1 MKLDNVRQVDSG
13 KRLGRERKTAMPTKS
28 KSKKQPRHEDD
39 VDISSNGQYLEDWL
53 EGRVDGNE
61 HSVDDLEAVKTVR
74 DEETPHTDI
83 PLDGYIPPRR
93 RLFLSRLGRVFGAFS
108 RAWGHTV
115 FADSIMGIKSR
126 IDEKD
131 S

>member
-1 MKLDNVRQVDSG
+1 MKLDNVRQVGGG
-13 KRLGRERKTAMPTKS
+13 KGLNPKKKSTLPEKNKRKKIP
-28 KSKKQPRHEDD
+28 HHDDD

-61 HSVDDLEAVKTVR
+61 HSVDDLEAVKSVR
-74 DEETPHTDI
+74 DKDLFDTDI
-83 PLDGYIPPRR
+83 PLEGHIPPRR

-108 RAWGHTV
+108 NAWRSRS
-115 FADSIMGIKSR
+115 FADSIAGIKLR
-126 IDEKD
+126 IEDKD

>member
-1 MKLDNVRQVDSG
+1 MKLDNVRQVGGG
-13 KRLGRERKTAMPTKS
+13 KGLDFRKKSTLPNKNKRRKTTHH
-28 KSKKQPRHEDD
+28 QDD

-74 DEETPHTDI
+74 DEESAHADI

-108 RAWGHTV
+108 RAWRDSAFG
-115 FADSIMGIKSR
+115 DSIAGIKLR
-126 IDEKD
+126 IEDKE